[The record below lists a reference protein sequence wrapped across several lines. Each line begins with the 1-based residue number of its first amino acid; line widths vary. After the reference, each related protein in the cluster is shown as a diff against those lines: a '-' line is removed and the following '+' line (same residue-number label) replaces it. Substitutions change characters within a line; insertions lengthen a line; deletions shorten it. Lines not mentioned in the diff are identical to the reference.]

1 MFYFSLAVA
10 ETTAELCIAG
20 TRKSPIYTPPSSN
33 HLTGTAASN
42 ARRSHLSSS
51 SNRIQPTSNYL
62 YETHLPFIRDAN
74 GHIQGQNPTRSYS
87 RSKTPMIDASPNS
100 LGRPPSGSM
109 SSIFN
114 ALAKRSSE
122 NFAAAIV
129 DQEETINLHPVP
141 PSRRSQRPHKG
152 TGLNQNVVRQLPLS
166 HKPSGD
172 SGIDIHYSTSSADAN
187 QQQRAL
193 AMSTRMRTNVPQIH
207 AEPSFL
213 QETVTRERT
222 GFGGMSPT
230 ELHCLNEIF
239 LGSLYQR
246 RQNPSIKTSTKQ
258 KIEKYRRRSEEV
270 TQAMNGTNPPN
281 TGTTTTAYLTST
293 RPKTPSSPAATVRRV
308 SSDGEMQAG
317 MDVLRLSMEPNAMQ
331 TDQQRQS
338 QFRHR
343 IRHRIKSP
351 HVYSNQQPT
360 KPTTPTSN
368 PPTPTARLRPSHKPT
383 QPASSV
389 NSSQHQRTHSNDR
402 RAPIHNAIKPP
413 VNSSNANLY
422 LAFVA
427 SRHLSTLEDVLF
439 ECDIDH
445 QKLLRIFTWLKGVED
460 HRHEQSDHDQLLIEQ
475 NQRMLDQ
482 EENLSLYSEIQQAV
496 DELPANTTGKP
507 CEKIVTMQ
515 FED

>member
-51 SNRIQPTSNYL
+51 SNRIQPASNYL
-62 YETHLPFIRDAN
+62 YETNLPFIRDAN
-74 GHIQGQNPTRSYS
+74 GHVDGQNPTRYYS
-87 RSKTPMIDASPNS
+87 RPKTPLIDASPNS
-100 LGRPPSGSM
+100 LSRPPSGSM

-122 NFAAAIV
+122 NFTTATG

-152 TGLNQNVVRQLPLS
+152 TGLNQNVARQVPLS

-207 AEPSFL
+207 ADPSFL

-222 GFGGMSPT
+222 GFGMSFI

-281 TGTTTTAYLTST
+281 NGITTTAYLTSA
-293 RPKTPSSPAATVRRV
+293 RPKPPSSPAAAVRRV
-308 SSDGEMQAG
+308 SAGGEMQAR
-317 MDVLRLSMEPNAMQ
+317 MEVLRLSMEPNTMQ
-331 TDQQRQS
+331 IDRLRQS
-338 QFRHR
+338 QSRHR
-343 IRHRIKSP
+343 TRRRIKSP
-351 HVYSNQQPT
+351 QLYSNQQST

-368 PPTPTARLRPSHKPT
+368 PPTPSARLRPSHKPT
-383 QPASSV
+383 QTASSV

-402 RAPIHNAIKPP
+402 RAPIQNAIKPP
-413 VNSSNANLY
+413 VNSSNSNLY

-482 EENLSLYSEIQQAV
+482 EENFSLYSEIQQAV
-496 DELPANTTGKP
+496 DEVPANTTGKP